1 MEQFDI
7 RTFCMRLL
15 KNWYWF
21 IIAGIFCTLVAVWH
35 YLSTT
40 TRFRVDSTL
49 MIRSSDDEHSIPQAE
64 MLSMMGLGGMKQ
76 IDDEIAILTS
86 NDILMQAIRELDL
99 QTEYRKRDKMRWVGQ
114 YPAHDL
120 TLLHAPL
127 MTDTLTKSIKVS
139 VKVRK
144 NDILVKVKYGFFTS
158 SRHKLKTI
166 DEPFISCVGPLQLVA
181 NVPLEKGDKYKIRTA
196 PLLPLAAAYKERI
209 KAAKLKSESNIIT
222 LTAQTDMPERE
233 VRFINKQI
241 ELYNMDAVIDKN
253 IMASN
258 TAAFIEDRL
267 KLIAVELSEAEE
279 QVEQYKQDKQ
289 LLSPSAEAQLWFAE
303 SNSYRRQ
310 LAELNTQMNLIQ
322 YVEDFIRQQDNND
335 ALIPANLG
343 IADHSLAGVIGEYNA
358 LVLHKLRIR
367 RTATADN
374 PILAQLD
381 SQIELM
387 RSTILSSIQSARNS
401 LNISVRDLQSRNQ
414 IAQGQ
419 MQETPG
425 IEREFVAIRRD
436 KNLKEQLYLY
446 LYQKREENALT
457 LASTVMP
464 AKIVDIPKVYPKPL
478 NHRPI
483 VILFLIA
490 LFSLAL
496 PIGGMYLYDL
506 FNTKIDDEKLFE
518 KHIRIPYAG
527 ALIQNHHGGHF
538 AVQEG
543 VNSVSAEL
551 FRGLRTNLRFL
562 QPQGV
567 EHPAI
572 LVTSG
577 INSEGKSYVATNL
590 AMSLALIK
598 KKVVLVGLDIRKP
611 QLAAYFGLSNPGC
624 LTSYLADD
632 SYSIDDTIMPSGKHP
647 NLDIIPAGII
657 PPNPSELMLSNRLDE
672 LIAELK
678 KRYDYV
684 IIDSAPI
691 ALVSDT
697 FMLDRIS
704 DMTLYVSRFQYTT
717 KELVDFL
724 NQIAEQKRLKNMAAV
739 LNGVKRA
746 RVGYGY

>member
-49 MIRSSDDEHSIPQAE
+49 MIRSSDDEHSMPQAE
-64 MLSMMGLGGMKQ
+64 MLTMMGLGGMKQ

-114 YPAHDL
+114 YPTHDL

-158 SRHKLKTI
+158 SRHKLKRI

-181 NVPLEKGDKYKIRTA
+181 NVPLEQGDKYKLRTA
-196 PLLPLAAAYKERI
+196 PLLPLAASYKERI

-222 LTAQTDMPERE
+222 LTAQTDMPDRE

-258 TAAFIEDRL
+258 TAAFIEERL

-464 AKIVDIPKVYPKPL
+464 AKIVDIPKKYPKPL
-478 NHRPI
+478 NHRHI

-490 LFSLAL
+490 FFTLAL

-567 EHPAI
+567 EHPVI
-572 LVTSG
+572 LVTSS

-590 AMSLALIK
+590 AMSLSLIK

-647 NLDIIPAGII
+647 NLDIIPAGIV

-678 KRYDYV
+678 KRYDYI

-697 FMLDRIS
+697 FMLDRIC